1 MGKMKITTL
10 DQLEKF
16 VLDNKISKL
25 DRYLVFKQALKSYP
39 ITFIEIVLD
48 DPEAQNGIEDPDNR
62 LIPQMAKIISEIRDN
77 PTAKQYSCMSVTRNE
92 SERDSSP
99 DVIIDFSE

>member
-1 MGKMKITTL
+1 MNEVKIDTL
-10 DQLEKF
+10 EKLEKF

-25 DRYLVFKQALKSYP
+25 DKYLVFKEVLKNYP
-39 ITFIEIVLD
+39 ITFIQIILNND
-48 DPEAQNGIEDPDNR
+48 EAKNGIEDPDER
-62 LIPQMAKIISEIRDN
+62 LIPQMQKIISEIRAD

-92 SERDSSP
+92 SDTP